1 MPAPETTAC
10 QRLMQ
15 ADQAYNDLMT
25 GALVR
30 SVTDENGENL
40 QYTATNKAQLLAYI
54 QMLQTQCPQYVA
66 VSLGVQPFRPPMRF
80 LF

>member
-1 MPAPETTAC
+1 MSGTITTAC

-25 GALVR
+25 GAQVR

-54 QMLQTQCPQYVA
+54 QILQPQCPSYVA
-66 VSLGVQPFRPPMRF
+66 LSLSANPNRPPMRF
-80 LF
+80 FF

>member
-1 MPAPETTAC
+1 MPDPTLTAC

-15 ADQAYNDLMT
+15 ADQAYHDLMT
-25 GALVR
+25 GALAR

-40 QYTATNKAQLLAYI
+40 QYTATNKAQLFAYI
-54 QMLQTQCPQYVA
+54 QALQPLCPAYLA
-66 VSLGVQPFRPPMRF
+66 ISLSLNPYRPPVRF